1 MSGPLGWDYPAGAE
15 HDPRA
20 PWNEEDAEPCDHCD
34 GEGFV
39 TCEDCDG
46 AGMCDT
52 CGERGYVQC
61 PSCIGSGEGETPT
74 ERRMRLAEEKA
85 DRDLDLR
92 KDRE

>member
-20 PWNEEDAEPCDHCD
+20 PWNEEDAEPCPRCNGTGRIPLEPPDTDPDDPETDSCP
-34 GEGFV
+34 
-39 TCEDCDG
+39 DCF
-46 AGMCDT
+46 
-52 CGERGYVQC
+52 
-61 PSCIGSGEGETPT
+61 GSGEGETPT